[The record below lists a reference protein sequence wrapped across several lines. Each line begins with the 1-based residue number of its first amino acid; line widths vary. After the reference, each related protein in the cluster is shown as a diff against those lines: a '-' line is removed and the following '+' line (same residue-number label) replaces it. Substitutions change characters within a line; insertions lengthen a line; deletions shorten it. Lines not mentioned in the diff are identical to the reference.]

1 MSMSMRFM
9 SNYTVANSKIQNNSV
24 PSISMVHQY
33 KPTIIPSSPQN
44 ETQPK
49 ETIDPLEKKVKWG
62 AAVWYALHTLSVK
75 VKEDGFQTIRN
86 DLLEMIYMTCIH
98 LPCPDCANHAKEY
111 LDKMNFNNIKTKED
125 LKVMLFQF
133 HNSVNKRKGYEQFP
147 YEKIDEMYSKAN
159 TVPILQN
166 FLAHFQDRKYR
177 SIKLLASD
185 LHRNMLSND
194 FKKWLNTNIHHFDA

>member
-1 MSMSMRFM
+1 M
-9 SNYTVANSKIQNNSV
+9 SNYTVANSKQNNSK

-44 ETQPK
+44 EIPIT
-49 ETIDPLEKKVKWG
+49 DPIEKKVKWG
-62 AAVWYALHTLSVK
+62 PAVWYALHTLSVK
-75 VKEDGFQTIRN
+75 VKEDSFQTVRK

-133 HNSVNKRKGYEQFP
+133 HNDVNKRKGYEQFP

-159 TVPILQN
+159 TVPVLQN

-177 SIKLLASD
+177 SIKLLATD
-185 LHRNMLSND
+185 LHRNLLSND
-194 FKKWLNTNIHHFDA
+194 FKKWLNINMHHFDI